1 MPAVRQL
8 ASPTSTYSIG
18 VIAWSS
24 DAKISGWSASN
35 ELSVLCCC
43 SCPRPK
49 KPLILARLCVP
60 LIHLHLARQVNCVEP
75 GAPFKA
81 SRASSSA
88 WTFTPLLTLVVAI
101 SGSSRCNRARKPRII
116 HRCRAKGTRD
126 RSTAPRQRD
135 MMAPMSPSGANVGP
149 GARGTV
155 ETEYLELHKPV
166 ELDCGC
172 SLHPVRIAYE
182 TYGTLSPARD
192 NVILVCHALSGD
204 AHAAGF
210 SKQPPVEST

>member
-1 MPAVRQL
+1 MPRFCATAAIPAVRQL

-60 LIHLHLARQVNCVEP
+60 LIHLHLARQVNSVAP
-75 GAPFKA
+75 GAPFNA

-101 SGSSRCNRARKPRII
+101 SVPPDVIVRGSHESYIGGEQGVRTFPPRG
-116 HRCRAKGTRD
+116 A
-126 RSTAPRQRD
+126 
-135 MMAPMSPSGANVGP
+135 SG
-149 GARGTV
+149 
-155 ETEYLELHKPV
+155 
-166 ELDCGC
+166 
-172 SLHPVRIAYE
+172 I
-182 TYGTLSPARD
+182 
-192 NVILVCHALSGD
+192 
-204 AHAAGF
+204 
-210 SKQPPVEST
+210 